1 MIGQFTQIGLKV
13 KATSLYIK
21 YLLYTGQWHCVKRT
35 LPECGRYD
43 LQSYLPVYLWKQA
56 MAKEGKDCFDEI
68 LKLLKKHPTVLEE
81 DDETEVYTIS
91 ELFHTKLLF

>member
-13 KATSLYIK
+13 KAISLYIK
-21 YLLYTGQWHCVKRT
+21 YLLYTGQWHCVKQT

-43 LQSYLPVYLWKQA
+43 LQSYLPLYLWKQA
-56 MAKEGKDCFDEI
+56 MAKDGKDFFDEL
-68 LKLLKKHPTVLEE
+68 LKLLKKYPTVLEE
-81 DDETEVYTIS
+81 DDETEVYSIS